1 MKVLTQPNITGTIT
15 MNGNLYDVSGSLFEA
30 DHLCVLDASD
40 PNSALRTGGYWRPS
54 TKATVTKHRRNPE
67 GWVGDYWNGTYCM
80 EPLTYSL
87 NH

>member
-40 PNSALRTGGYWRPS
+40 PNSALRTGGYWPPPS
-54 TKATVTKHRRNPE
+54 PQPAAGGPVLRLP
-67 GWVGDYWNGTYCM
+67 
-80 EPLTYSL
+80 
-87 NH
+87 